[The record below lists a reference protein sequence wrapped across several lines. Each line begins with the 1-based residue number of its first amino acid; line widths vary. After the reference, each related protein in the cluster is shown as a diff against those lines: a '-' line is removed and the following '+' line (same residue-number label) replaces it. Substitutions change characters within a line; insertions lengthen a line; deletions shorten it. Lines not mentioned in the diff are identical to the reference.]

1 MGWIKR
7 NLFFVLGGIVSLGL
21 LGGASVYVYQNWSK
35 NSAIYNQL
43 AEVIGSLQTLA
54 QQKPAPGNEKINN
67 TALAKDQTRQL
78 QEWNKSVRGYFQP
91 IEGIPAE
98 TPVASEAYAASL
110 RRTLDQLQHE
120 ANDAGVLVPKDF
132 DFSFTA
138 QRPLVKFAGSLEP
151 LAVQLGEVKTLAEV
165 LFSARVY
172 ALDGIQRVRVSPDDN
187 KGPQSDYLVQPCVTN
202 NLATLTPYAVSFRC
216 FTPELAQVIS
226 RLVVSSN
233 AFIIKSVN
241 VQSAGAVATPAA
253 TAGAAGALPPA
264 APPPLVDAAVAPPA
278 PVDKGGLQ
286 TALKEQL
293 LRVTL
298 ELRLVKLLSKS

>member
-1 MGWIKR
+1 M
-7 NLFFVLGGIVSLGL
+7 FFVLGGIVSLGL
-21 LGGASVYVYQNWSK
+21 LGGASVYVYQNWTK
-35 NSAIYNQL
+35 NSAIYDQL

-67 TALAKDQTRQL
+67 TALAKEQAQQL
-78 QEWNKSVRGYFQP
+78 QDWNKSVSGYFQP

-98 TPVASEAYAASL
+98 TPVTSEAYAASL
-110 RRTLDQLQHE
+110 RRTVDQLQHE

-172 ALDGIQRVRVSPDDN
+172 ALDGIQRVRVSPDDS

-202 NLATLTPYAVSFRC
+202 AIATLTPYAVSFRC

-233 AFIIKSVN
+233 AFVIKSVN
-241 VQSAGAVATPAA
+241 VQPAGTVAATAATAA
-253 TAGAAGALPPA
+253 TAGAAGSLAPPA
-264 APPPLVDAAVAPPA
+264 PSPLADAPVAPPA

-286 TALKEQL
+286 TAIKEQL